1 MKSCDITSLI
11 FLVSDTNKITIYILL
26 LKNRQ
31 DSPGGPVVKNLLAS
45 AGDMGSLPGP
55 GRSHVPLSN

>member
-1 MKSCDITSLI
+1 MKSCDATSLI
-11 FLVSDTNKITIYILL
+11 FFVSGTNKITMYIVL

-55 GRSHVPLSN
+55 GRSHVPLGN

>member
-31 DSPGGPVVKNLLAS
+31 DSPGGPVVENLLAS

-55 GRSHVPLSN
+55 GRSHVPLGN